1 MIRPF
6 VLFLL
11 SAGFL
16 LAQEPS
22 PSPAPTADVSPTP
35 IAPPTPEGVPA
46 PLLEPA
52 AAPNL
57 VPAAEEPPPPA
68 PDTPPPLVPDTPP
81 LAPDVPPLVPDVP
94 PPAPSEA
101 VPGGASAT
109 ERDSIPIEGGAPLDT
124 REIAPGR
131 PDEGMPDEAYT
142 EPDALVPDVGPVGPP
157 PAPVTFESTQEKARQ
172 LSIRYREVRVR
183 AEKDP
188 KVLSLREQAERAR
201 TLEDQRAAMREY
213 YRLLFKKII
222 SIDKSLTEKCKVM
235 ETAYLRRLAQERL
248 EPTIPL
254 NPPPTP
260 EPLN

>member
-1 MIRPF
+1 MIRAL
-6 VLFLL
+6 VVFLL

-35 IAPPTPEGVPA
+35 IAPPTPEGAPA

-52 AAPNL
+52 A
-57 VPAAEEPPPPA
+57 
-68 PDTPPPLVPDTPP
+68 PPPLVPADNPSPPPAPETLPPVAPETPP
-81 LAPDVPPLVPDVP
+81 LAPPGALPSP
-94 PPAPSEA
+94 PPAESD
-101 VPGGASAT
+101 T
-109 ERDSIPIEGGAPLDT
+109 IPMEGGAPLDT

-131 PDEGMPDEAYT
+131 PDEGMPDEAIT
-142 EPDALVPDVGPVGPP
+142 EPEALVPDVGPVSPP
-157 PAPVTFESTQEKARQ
+157 SAPVTFESTQEKARQ
-172 LSIRYREVRVR
+172 LSIRYREARVQ

-188 KVLSLREQAERAR
+188 KVVSLREQAEQAR

-213 YRLLFKKII
+213 YRLLFKKIA
-222 SIDKSLTEKCKVM
+222 SIDKALTDKCKVM

-254 NPPPTP
+254 KPPPTP
-260 EPLN
+260 QPLN

>member
-1 MIRPF
+1 MIRSF

-35 IAPPTPEGVPA
+35 FAPPTPEGFPA
-46 PLLEPA
+46 QLLDPA
-52 AAPNL
+52 APPSL
-57 VPAAEEPPPPA
+57 VPEADAPPPP
-68 PDTPPPLVPDTPP
+68 PDAPPPLVPDTPP
-81 LAPDVPPLVPDVP
+81 LAPPEGLPSPS
-94 PPAPSEA
+94 PAES
-101 VPGGASAT
+101 
-109 ERDSIPIEGGAPLDT
+109 DSIPVEGGAPLDT

-142 EPDALVPDVGPVGPP
+142 EPDALIPDAGPVGPP

-172 LSIRYREVRVR
+172 LSVRYRDVRVQ

-188 KVLSLREQAERAR
+188 KVASLREQAERAR

-213 YRLLFKKII
+213 YRLLFKKIAA
-222 SIDKSLTEKCKVM
+222 IDKSLTEKCKVM

-260 EPLN
+260 EPIN

>member
-1 MIRPF
+1 MIRSF
-6 VLFLL
+6 ILFLL

-35 IAPPTPEGVPA
+35 IAPPTPEGLPA
-46 PLLEPA
+46 PLIDPA
-52 AAPNL
+52 AAPSL
-57 VPAAEEPPPPA
+57 VPANEAAPPLA
-68 PDTPPPLVPDTPP
+68 PDAPLLAPDTPP
-81 LAPDVPPLVPDVP
+81 LAPDAPPLPPDTP
-94 PPAPSEA
+94 PPAPPEA
-101 VPGGASAT
+101 GPGPSPT
-109 ERDSIPIEGGAPLDT
+109 QSDTIPIEGGAPLDT
-124 REIAPGR
+124 REIAPAR
-131 PDEGMPDEAYT
+131 PDEGMPDGAYT

-157 PAPVTFESTQEKARQ
+157 PPAVTFESTQEKARQ
-172 LSIRYREVRVR
+172 LSIRYREVRVQ

-188 KVLSLREQAERAR
+188 KVVSLREQAERAR

-213 YRLLFKKII
+213 YRLLFKKIA
-222 SIDKSLTEKCKVM
+222 SMDKSLTDKCKVM
-235 ETAYLRRLAQERL
+235 ETAYIRRLAQERL

>member
-1 MIRPF
+1 ME
-6 VLFLL
+6 
-11 SAGFL
+11 S
-16 LAQEPS
+16 
-22 PSPAPTADVSPTP
+22 
-35 IAPPTPEGVPA
+35 
-46 PLLEPA
+46 
-52 AAPNL
+52 
-57 VPAAEEPPPPA
+57 
-68 PDTPPPLVPDTPP
+68 DT
-81 LAPDVPPLVPDVP
+81 
-94 PPAPSEA
+94 
-101 VPGGASAT
+101 
-109 ERDSIPIEGGAPLDT
+109 IPIEGGAPLDT
-124 REIAPGR
+124 REIAPAR

-172 LSIRYREVRVR
+172 LSIRYREVRVQ

-188 KVLSLREQAERAR
+188 KVVSLWEQAERAR

-222 SIDKSLTEKCKVM
+222 SIDKSLTEKVKVM

>member
-1 MIRPF
+1 MIRSF

-35 IAPPTPEGVPA
+35 FAPPTPEGFPA
-46 PLLEPA
+46 QLLDPA
-52 AAPNL
+52 AAPSL
-57 VPAAEEPPPPA
+57 VPEADAPPPP
-68 PDTPPPLVPDTPP
+68 PDAPPPLVPDTPP
-81 LAPDVPPLVPDVP
+81 LAPPEGLPSPS
-94 PPAPSEA
+94 PAES
-101 VPGGASAT
+101 
-109 ERDSIPIEGGAPLDT
+109 DSIPVEGGAPLDT

-142 EPDALVPDVGPVGPP
+142 EPDALIPDAGPVGPP

-172 LSIRYREVRVR
+172 LSVRYRDVRVQ

-188 KVLSLREQAERAR
+188 KVASLREQAERAR

-213 YRLLFKKII
+213 YRLPFKKIAA
-222 SIDKSLTEKCKVM
+222 IDKSLTEKCKVM

-260 EPLN
+260 EPIN